1 MKHDDSNGDLV
12 LVIPIAL
19 VAIAMLVWRR
29 AHTISSQFG
38 YELWSYDMWMKLRFQ
53 MLAALGLVVV
63 VGLIRWAWR
72 RSRNR

>member
-12 LVIPIAL
+12 FAIPIAL
-19 VAIAMLVWRR
+19 VAIALLVWRR

-53 MLAALGLVVV
+53 MLAALGLVVA